1 MTASLQE
8 ERKLVDHI
16 KDIERV
22 KLSYP
27 SIRDSYA
34 YIMQVFDEKNI
45 NYDQERLLH
54 IVSKNNGNIR
64 ETILNLESSNEDI
77 MCKEHETAFRDM
89 NSFEIAKKILLKKHN
104 KEDLNYLINSDC
116 GTIPYI
122 LYENIPLEI
131 DTNYKMQRG
140 KTAKSLIDYYMNI
153 NDMFINASILEDFAF
168 KNMNWSTISYATHI
182 KLSSLHQTLES
193 LDKKA
198 SVKDVPYKFSQMI
211 SKISHKNIMGKKLK
225 GISISLHDISNTNL
239 IIASDTK
246 IQSKQDIEIK
256 PNAKTNKKNSKDAQ
270 TEKLSI
276 IKTYEKYFV

>member
-1 MTASLQE
+1 MTSSLQE
-8 ERKLVDHI
+8 ERKLAEHI

-140 KTAKSLIDYYMNI
+140 KSAKSLIDYYMNI
-153 NDMFINASILEDFAF
+153 NDMFINASILEDLLPFVIEA
-168 KNMNWSTISYATHI
+168 STLAIPH
-182 KLSSLHQTLES
+182 SSGDFIWGRT
-193 LDKKA
+193 DC
-198 SVKDVPYKFSQMI
+198 
-211 SKISHKNIMGKKLK
+211 G
-225 GISISLHDISNTNL
+225 
-239 IIASDTK
+239 
-246 IQSKQDIEIK
+246 
-256 PNAKTNKKNSKDAQ
+256 
-270 TEKLSI
+270 
-276 IKTYEKYFV
+276 FV